1 MELALE
7 DARES
12 RNARILAERKDDAML
27 AKPKEAESND
37 TMIQELMIT
46 IEELRSEIQTF
57 ERKADEE
64 AKNNGLFGKLQGAIN
79 DALYKK
85 KFEDVQKRLIL
96 QQEEFNW

>member
-12 RNARILAERKDDAML
+12 RDARILAEHKDTIL

-46 IEELRSEIQTF
+46 IEELRSEILVF

-79 DALYKK
+79 DALYKQ
-85 KFEDVQKRLIL
+85 KFEDVQKRFIL